1 MAKTIQMRTPQQ
13 EKEARLVAGMY
24 DKNRK
29 IQSELYA
36 YCSRYFWANY
46 RGVFFADEESATEIF
61 QNTFIAMWE
70 NIERRKIYVSDG
82 RVMGKNNE
90 PLSGSILTYFMG
102 IARIKYLE
110 WVREHP
116 AYADPETEMERKIKE
131 EGFDAQ
137 QYTNMLYDSE
147 DNKMLDIIADV
158 ISHMSE
164 RCSEILSKFY
174 YEEKDL
180 DTILLE
186 IHNRFEERPQNEEA
200 QVHGVIAYFST
211 KHLSQLFELIKRQ
224 MDMNNNNFQDRIDE
238 YLLHGDTMS
247 EEDKAQFLKEIEE
260 DAEKKEQYEFTKNV
274 KQAMVSRGEKLKAMT
289 EFQKEMKSH
298 HHRKTWL
305 WISSIAAVLVIG
317 FFAINPLF
325 VENSP
330 TDNVRGDEN
339 DVFDMTVQ
347 TDSINNDSI
356 STDTISLHH
365 E

>member
-1 MAKTIQMRTPQQ
+1 M
-13 EKEARLVAGMY
+13 
-24 DKNRK
+24 D
-29 IQSELYA
+29 
-36 YCSRYFWANY
+36 
-46 RGVFFADEESATEIF
+46 
-61 QNTFIAMWE
+61 
-70 NIERRKIYVSDG
+70 NI
-82 RVMGKNNE
+82 
-90 PLSGSILTYFMG
+90 
-102 IARIKYLE
+102 
-110 WVREHP
+110 
-116 AYADPETEMERKIKE
+116 
-131 EGFDAQ
+131 
-137 QYTNMLYDSE
+137 
-147 DNKMLDIIADV
+147 
-158 ISHMSE
+158 
-164 RCSEILSKFY
+164 
-174 YEEKDL
+174 
-180 DTILLE
+180 
-186 IHNRFEERPQNEEA
+186 
-200 QVHGVIAYFST
+200 
-211 KHLSQLFELIKRQ
+211 
-224 MDMNNNNFQDRIDE
+224 NFQDRIDE
-238 YLLHGDTMS
+238 YLLHSDTMS

-339 DVFDMTVQ
+339 DVFDMTVP